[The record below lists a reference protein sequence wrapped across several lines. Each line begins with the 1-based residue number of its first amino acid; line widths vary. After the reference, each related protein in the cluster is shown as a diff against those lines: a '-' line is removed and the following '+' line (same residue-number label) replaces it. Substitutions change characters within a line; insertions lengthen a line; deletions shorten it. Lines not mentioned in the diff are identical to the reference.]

1 MILVHDFFD
10 ITNMTYLDN
19 ARFRAQN
26 NNIFIEKVPFFLIE
40 SCRNFIKVF
49 SNLSDISSINY
60 NYVSQHISKWF
71 IYHILQSGK
80 QTFGDLG
87 LESIILKFNQNEFNQ
102 KVKYVVLTTGY
113 EWSHETDN

>member
-10 ITNMTYLDN
+10 ITNMQDSEHKIIM
-19 ARFRAQN
+19 
-26 NNIFIEKVPFFLIE
+26 IFIEKVPFLIE

-87 LESIILKFNQNEFNQ
+87 LESII
-102 KVKYVVLTTGY
+102 
-113 EWSHETDN
+113 

>member
-1 MILVHDFFD
+1 M
-10 ITNMTYLDN
+10 NYLDN

-26 NNIFIEKVPFFLIE
+26 NNFFIEKVPFLIE

-60 NYVSQHISKWF
+60 NYVSQHISKWL

-87 LESIILKFNQNEFNQ
+87 FEIII
-102 KVKYVVLTTGY
+102 
-113 EWSHETDN
+113 

>member
-1 MILVHDFFD
+1 M
-10 ITNMTYLDN
+10 NYLDN
-19 ARFRAQN
+19 ARLRAQN
-26 NNIFIEKVPFFLIE
+26 NNFFIGKVPFLIE

-87 LESIILKFNQNEFNQ
+87 LESIILKFKSFEPKSEICCVNNRLRM
-102 KVKYVVLTTGY
+102 VT
-113 EWSHETDN
+113 